1 MTVRIRLVVV
11 LLVLAVVACASW
23 AMHVR
28 AERAR
33 APIAQ
38 LRFAAPGRIEP
49 CGEERVIGP
58 RRPGILAVVHV
69 AENQMVEAG
78 QVLAEVEHDD
88 LSAQLH
94 AAQAHVDLERA
105 LRTQIVQ
112 GTRVEERRR
121 ARATLA
127 EAEANLTYAK
137 QSHARLK
144 ALHAHK
150 AGAESELDRST
161 RELNAAR
168 ARRDEAQ
175 QLLAMA
181 EASARGV
188 DLAVADAKIN
198 IAQAQVAVIET
209 EIEKTLIRAP
219 IAGTILTRF
228 CKSGEAVGVA
238 PPTPLFILADVSNLD
253 VRVEVDELDIARIHQ
268 GDRIRVAADAH
279 PGVRF
284 TGTVTRVS
292 TRVGG
297 KSIRTFQAAERQDR
311 KVLDAIVALDP
322 GVFLPVGLRVDVFA
336 D

>member
-1 MTVRIRLVVV
+1 MTLRLR
-11 LLVLAVVACASW
+11 LAVVLCVLAIVACVSW

-49 CGEERVIGP
+49 RGEERVVGP
-58 RRPGILAVVHV
+58 RRPGILAAVHV
-69 AENQMVEAG
+69 TENQAVKAG
-78 QVLAEVEHDD
+78 QILAEVEHQD
-88 LSAQLH
+88 LLAQLR
-94 AAQAHVDLERA
+94 AAQASVELERA

-112 GTRVEERRR
+112 GARIEERRR
-121 ARATLA
+121 ARAGLA

-175 QLLAMA
+175 QQVALA
-181 EASARGV
+181 EAGARHV
-188 DLAVADAKIN
+188 DLAVADAKIA
-198 IAQAQVAVIET
+198 IAQAQVAVIEA
-209 EIEKTLIRAP
+209 EIEKAIIRAP
-219 IAGTILTRF
+219 VDGTILSRL
-228 CKSGEAVGVA
+228 CKSGEAVGVE
-238 PPTPLFILADVSNLD
+238 PPTPLFILADVSQLD
-253 VRVEVDELDIARIHQ
+253 VRVEVDELDVARIHR
-268 GDRIRVAADAH
+268 GDRIWVAADAH

-284 TGTVTRVS
+284 TGTVTRVG

-297 KSIRTFQAAERQDR
+297 KSIRTYQPAERQDR

-322 GVFLPVGLRVDVFA
+322 GVFLPIGLRVDVFA